1 MSGEETAGGRG
12 IDRLLAV
19 MRRLRD
25 PERGCPWDVEQT
37 FATIAPYTIEEAYEV
52 ADAILREDW
61 DALPGEL
68 GDLLLQVVYHARMG
82 EERGWFDFDRL
93 AGGIAAKM
101 VERHPHVFGA
111 EEIEGSRALRTVWE
125 DRKAQERAAKA
136 ERRGGDASLL
146 ADVPLGLPA
155 LTRAVKLQKR
165 AARAGFD
172 WTGAQPVLAKLR
184 EELAEL
190 EAALAE
196 GATPADRELELGDL
210 LFTVANLARHLELD
224 PEAALRAANAKFERR
239 FRRIEAAAAAHGR
252 PVGELTLGELE
263 AHWERAKAEEQETA
277 RGHAAPG

>member
-1 MSGEETAGGRG
+1 VSDEGGRG

-93 AGGIAAKM
+93 ARGIAAKM
-101 VERHPHVFGA
+101 VERHPHVFG
-111 EEIEGSRALRTVWE
+111 EDEVEGSQALRTVWE
-125 DRKAQERAAKA
+125 DRKAQERAARA

-172 WTGAQPVLAKLR
+172 WTGARPVLAKLR

-196 GATPADRELELGDL
+196 AAAPAERELELGDL

-224 PEAALRAANAKFERR
+224 PEAALRATNAKFERR
-239 FRRIEAAAAAHGR
+239 FRRIETAAAAHGR

-277 RGHAAPG
+277 RGRTAAG

>member
-1 MSGEETAGGRG
+1 MSERGHG

-61 DALPGEL
+61 EALPAEL

-82 EERGWFDFDRL
+82 EERGWFDFDRV
-93 AGGIAAKM
+93 ADGIAAKM

-111 EEIEGSRALRTVWE
+111 EEVEGARALRIVWE
-125 DRKAQERAAKA
+125 DRKARERAAKA

-155 LTRAVKLQKR
+155 LTRAVKLQRR
-165 AARAGFD
+165 AAGAGFD
-172 WTGAQPVLAKLR
+172 WSGARPVLVKLR

-196 GATPADRELELGDL
+196 GAAPAERELELGDV
-210 LFTVANLARHLELD
+210 LFTMANLARHLELD
-224 PEAALRAANAKFERR
+224 PEAALRATNAKFERR
-239 FRRIEAAAAAHGR
+239 FRRIEAEAAAQGR
-252 PVGELTLGELE
+252 PVGKLTLDELE
-263 AHWERAKAEEQETA
+263 ALWERAKADEREPA
-277 RGHAAPG
+277 RGRAAPG